1 MRLID
6 AEPLVMHLSDYAL
19 QESPGW
25 GADDRGN
32 KAAYDAISNCILA
45 VQEAPTVEAVAIVK
59 CRDCRYFRATDPVDT
74 FVDGGLCTVF
84 KDGDRYTMSYSFCFY
99 GRRKDDH
106 EDS

>member
-6 AEPLVMHLSDYAL
+6 AEQLVMHLSDYAL

-25 GADDRGN
+25 GSDDWGN

-45 VQEAPTVEAVAIVK
+45 VQEAPTVDAVRVVR
-59 CRDCRYFRATDPVDT
+59 CRDCKYFDVTDPL
-74 FVDGGLCTVF
+74 GGLCTAL
-84 KDGDRYTMSYSFCFY
+84 KDGDRYTLSYSFCIY

>member
-74 FVDGGLCTVF
+74 FVDGGLCTVY

>member
-6 AEPLVMHLSDYAL
+6 AEQLVMHLSDYAL

-25 GADDRGN
+25 GSDDWGN

-74 FVDGGLCTVF
+74 FTDGGLCTVF

-99 GRRKDDH
+99 GRRKNDH